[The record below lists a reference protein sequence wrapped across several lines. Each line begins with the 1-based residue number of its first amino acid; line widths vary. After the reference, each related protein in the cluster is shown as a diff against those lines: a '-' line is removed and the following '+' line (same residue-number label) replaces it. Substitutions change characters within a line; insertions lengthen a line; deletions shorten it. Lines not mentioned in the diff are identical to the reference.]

1 MSVVWCCFFI
11 ENNFFLQI
19 RWNGQWK
26 RRKKW
31 FSIAVL
37 GDSCAWTGRHCGIC
51 KSLTVGDSLFYLI
64 CCCFMCWVFTSLPP
78 SIRCVYGAQLFFR
91 VAWLSQLNQH
101 IVNLSWNGTANKP
114 IKSEKKF
121 NPKDISYVPNW
132 CDIVF
137 LTHKAQFKL
146 LYVDDAHENIFSPHR
161 FSQSHFALYYLS
173 YKVSFQLKLGKFSR
187 LTLDRMAIVTCS
199 YPFHSVACKFKWAND
214 NCFY

>member
-1 MSVVWCCFFI
+1 MVFHSSVGWFMCLNWETLWHLQVSHSWRFFI
-11 ENNFFLQI
+11 LFNL
-19 RWNGQWK
+19 
-26 RRKKW
+26 
-31 FSIAVL
+31 L
-37 GDSCAWTGRHCGIC
+37 
-51 KSLTVGDSLFYLI
+51 LFYVLSFYI
-64 CCCFMCWVFTSLPP
+64 FASFNSMRVRSTT
-78 SIRCVYGAQLFFR
+78 FFR

-101 IVNLSWNGTANKP
+101 IVNLSWNGTADKP